1 MSNKLTKIVYYANV
15 ITQCSVFGVLILVLF
30 FWATNQPGQKELNN
44 IFTTLFMFSLL
55 TEVTLERAKNR
66 LLKTELKKLGL
77 SDLFIETTIDIKNLK

>member
-30 FWATNQPGQKELNN
+30 SWATNQPGQKELNN
-44 IFTTLFMFSLL
+44 IFTTLFMLSLL